1 MQSPA
6 RATTPQNPPTSVED
20 GTPSRPRDLSSF
32 FPVTEGSMSRP
43 ASPTKAGLV
52 KRMLSKSK
60 TEPSISPS
68 SRGYGTP
75 YTGSPVKQSPFFD
88 SHKTASLPLV
98 FPKPTQTP
106 QPPLVRPGPTP
117 QSPPRQGSP
126 TLRSHSPVR
135 TYSRTRSF
143 LVPIGKVSDSNAEA
157 SPEDEEM
164 YNVGQESYTDLRN
177 RWGVDNSE
185 DPTLNV
191 PINDLNSLSEMR
203 SRGEARRFLD
213 EVGYLVEG
221 LEPAAGKAVH
231 RSTAIEI
238 VTKMCDETFVR
249 KSADADFAVRAWTA
263 LTACGAG
270 TGEDK
275 VEGRCCVALVCVLT
289 LKQVLDAAL
298 SIFVA
303 LATRDPSRSNTIVTS
318 GRYSEF
324 IQLAITTSPDDDTFV
339 TSPMQA
345 DAAWL
350 KRLGISRVDRALV
363 CWVLPLYT
371 ELIAPIAF

>member
-1 MQSPA
+1 
-6 RATTPQNPPTSVED
+6 
-20 GTPSRPRDLSSF
+20 
-32 FPVTEGSMSRP
+32 MSRP

-60 TEPSISPS
+60 TEPSLSPS

-75 YTGSPVKQSPFFD
+75 YTGSLVKQSHFFD
-88 SHKTASLPLV
+88 SQKTTSLPLV
-98 FPKPTQTP
+98 FPKPMQTTQSP
-106 QPPLVRPGPTP
+106 FVRPGPTP

-126 TLRSHSPVR
+126 SPQSHSPAR

-143 LVPIGKVSDSNAEA
+143 LVPIGKVPELNAET

-164 YNVGQESYTDLRN
+164 QDVHQESYTDLRT

-203 SRGEARRFLD
+203 SRGETRRFLD

-238 VTKMCDETFVR
+238 VTKMCDESFVR
-249 KSADADFAVRAWTA
+249 KSADADFASRAWTA

-270 TGEDK
+270 AGEDK
-275 VEGRCCVALVCVLT
+275 VEGR
-289 LKQVLDAAL
+289 
-298 SIFVA
+298 
-303 LATRDPSRSNTIVTS
+303 
-318 GRYSEF
+318 
-324 IQLAITTSPDDDTFV
+324 
-339 TSPMQA
+339 
-345 DAAWL
+345 WL
-350 KRLGISRVDRALV
+350 YF
-363 CWVLPLYT
+363 CMY
-371 ELIAPIAF
+371 

>member
-6 RATTPQNPPTSVED
+6 RPTTPQNPSTSVED
-20 GTPSRPRDLSSF
+20 GTPSRLRDLSSL
-32 FPVTEGSMSRP
+32 FPVAESSMSRP
-43 ASPTKAGLV
+43 ASPTRAGLV

-60 TEPSISPS
+60 TETFLSPS
-68 SRGYGTP
+68 SRGYEIP
-75 YTGSPVKQSPFFD
+75 YTGSLIKQSHVFD
-88 SHKTASLPLV
+88 SQKTASLPLV
-98 FPKPTQTP
+98 FPKPMQTP
-106 QPPLVRPGPTP
+106 QPPFVRPGPTP
-117 QSPPRQGSP
+117 HSPPRQGSP
-126 TLRSHSPVR
+126 SPQSHSPVR

-164 YNVGQESYTDLRN
+164 HDVHQESYTDLRT

-238 VTKMCDETFVR
+238 VTKMCDESFVR
-249 KSADADFAVRAWTA
+249 KSADADFSSRAWTA

-275 VEGRCCVALVCVLT
+275 VESHWVVLVCMLT

-298 SIFVA
+298 AIFVA
-303 LATRDPSRSNTIVTS
+303 LATRDPSRSSTIVTS
-318 GRYSEF
+318 ERYSEF
-324 IQLAITTSPDDDTFV
+324 IQLAISTSPDDDTFV

-345 DAAWL
+345 DATWL
-350 KRLGISRVDRALV
+350 RRLGISRVDRALV
-363 CWVLPLYT
+363 RW
-371 ELIAPIAF
+371 AFLCILS